1 MTPEEKQ
8 EVQHLID
15 AHERTIA
22 VCRACARTAHDLAW
36 ELRRGG
42 RPDAATLQR
51 TIDESVRVLDELGQI
66 EIALAE
72 LKAALW

>member
-22 VCRACARTAHDLAW
+22 VCRACAQTAIDLAW
-36 ELRRGG
+36 EIRRGG
-42 RPDAATLQR
+42 RPDQAALQQ
-51 TIDESVRVLDELGQI
+51 TIEESERVLAELGRV
-66 EIALAE
+66 EIALSE

>member
-22 VCRACARTAHDLAW
+22 VCRACARTALDLAW
-36 ELRRGG
+36 EIRRGG
-42 RPDAATLQR
+42 RPDSAALQQ
-51 TIDESVRVLDELGQI
+51 TIEESERVLEDLGRV
-66 EIALAE
+66 EVVLAE

>member
-1 MTPEEKQ
+1 MTPDEKQ

-22 VCRACARTAHDLAW
+22 VCRACAQTTHDLAW
-36 ELRRGG
+36 EIRRGG
-42 RPDAATLQR
+42 SPDAVALQQ
-51 TIDESVRVLDELGQI
+51 TIDETARVLEELGRI
-66 EIALAE
+66 EMALAE